1 MYLRSK
7 AIKAVFRT
15 KLTVFD
21 SLQPPNIFHT
31 DSIGGNWGIRMPLAT
46 MQRMKGRGE
55 GKARFLSA
63 SRTNKS
69 QPGWH
74 GKHQSLWQLCNYSL
88 NVVSTLLMW
97 R

>member
-1 MYLRSK
+1 M
-7 AIKAVFRT
+7 IGT
-15 KLTVFD
+15 KLPVFD
-21 SLQPPNIFHT
+21 SLQLPNIFHA

-46 MQRMKGRGE
+46 MHRMKGRGE
-55 GKARFLSA
+55 GKARFLNA